1 MIDEIR
7 ITGLGVIDEAQVRPG
22 PGFTALTGETGAGK
36 TIVLTA
42 LGLLLGG
49 KVAVSLVRGERA
61 LVEGRW
67 RLPGEAVASRRV
79 VEIGGDLDDGD
90 LIITRSVPR
99 EGRSRASL
107 GGVSV
112 PVATLTQLA
121 DELVAVHGQTDQLR
135 LRRAGPQRLQLDAFA
150 GLPLAAELGE
160 YRKSYRQ
167 LGSLVA
173 EREEREGDARARAAE
188 ADLLEYGLAEIAAL
202 NPQPGEDELLAAE
215 DERLGNVES
224 LTEACLRAQ
233 SAISDADGEG
243 ADALARLGEAVRAL
257 EQAGVHDPTLAELAQ
272 RVQEAAALVADVSA
286 DIASYTA
293 SLEVDPRRLEW
304 VQERRSALSRLS
316 RKYGATTDDV
326 LAWAARSSV
335 RLADLGE
342 DSSRIEFLRAEEGRA
357 RIELGRCAGRLSRLR
372 AEAASNLASAVTA
385 ELAALAMPD
394 ATFEVS
400 VSSRDD
406 PDGLDVD
413 GRRVGYGP
421 DGADDV
427 SFLLAPHRGA
437 TPAPI
442 GQGAS
447 GGELSR
453 VMLALEVAVAGTA
466 PAPTMVFDEVDA
478 GVGGKAAV
486 EVGRRLLRLSRHTQ
500 VIVVT
505 HLPQVAAFADSQIVV
520 AKGDDGRITSS
531 SVELVTGETR
541 RREIARMLAGQDASA
556 HALAHADE
564 LLALGAAEVQG

>member
-1 MIDEIR
+1 VIDEIR
-7 ITGLGVIDEAQVRPG
+7 ITGLGVIDEAQVQMG
-22 PGFTALTGETGAGK
+22 PGFTVLTGETGAGK

-49 KVAVSLVRGERA
+49 KVVASLVRGDRA
-61 LVEGRW
+61 QIEGRW
-67 RLPGEAVASRRV
+67 RLADDAAATKRV

-90 LIITRSVPR
+90 LIITRSVRR

-107 GGVSV
+107 GGVAV

-121 DELVAVHGQTDQLR
+121 EDLVAVHGQTDQLR
-135 LRRAGPQRLQLDAFA
+135 LRRTAAQRSQLDAFA
-150 GLPLAAELGE
+150 GPTLAAELGQ
-160 YRKSYRQ
+160 YRQTYRQ
-167 LGSLVA
+167 LRALISEL
-173 EREEREGDARARAAE
+173 EEREGDARARAAE
-188 ADLLEYGLAEIAAL
+188 ADLLAFGLAEIAKV
-202 NPQPGEDELLAAE
+202 NPQPGEDETLAAE

-233 SAISDADGEG
+233 SALSDSAVDG
-243 ADALARLGEAVRAL
+243 ADALARLGQAVRAL
-257 EQAGVHDPTLAELAQ
+257 EQAGRHDPTVVELAQ
-272 RVQEAAALVADVSA
+272 RVHEAAALIADVSA

-293 SLEVDPRRLEW
+293 SLEIDPRRLEW
-304 VQERRSALSRLS
+304 VQERRSALSRLG
-316 RKYGATTDDV
+316 RKYGATSDEV
-326 LAWAARSSV
+326 LAWAARSSA

-342 DSSRIEFLRAEEGRA
+342 DGSRIEYLRAEEA
-357 RIELGRCAGRLSRLR
+357 RVRGDLGRSAGRLSQLR
-372 AEAASNLASAVTA
+372 SEAARELASSVTA

-394 ATFEVS
+394 ASFEVV

-406 PDGLDVD
+406 PDGLEVAD
-413 GRRVGYGP
+413 RRVAFGP

-427 SFLLAPHRGA
+427 AFLLAPHRGA
-437 TPAPI
+437 TAVPI
-442 GQGAS
+442 GRGAS

-505 HLPQVAAFADSQIVV
+505 HLPQVAAFANAQIVV

-531 SVELVTGETR
+531 SVEVVTGETR
-541 RREIARMLAGQDASA
+541 RREIARMLAGQDDST

-564 LLALGAAEVQG
+564 LLALGAAEAEG